1 MNPFR
6 QEYFARYIHD
16 FRAIDYNGS
25 SYKVV
30 FFALQLIFK
39 IVPQS
44 APLVYVVY
52 WFPFQPNNDYT
63 VCIKL

>member
-1 MNPFR
+1 
-6 QEYFARYIHD
+6 
-16 FRAIDYNGS
+16 
-25 SYKVV
+25 VV